1 MILTL
6 IVSLGILTSTP
17 STPKTNIVPK
27 QTAFL
32 FQDQRAV
39 YNIPD
44 KKKGRK

>member
-1 MILTL
+1 MLITL
-6 IVSLGILTSTP
+6 IITLGIATSTP